1 MTWFPV
7 THCRQNS
14 KRAYFFNSIFKHD
27 LRYGYRVDASLL
39 SILFILTYPTYFVR
53 HFHINNPWTEQS
65 CSFKYTT
72 LILWSCL
79 EIKHPTPDGVKAINP
94 LTPPRAQADEHQ
106 PGLVMGNPPRCEPRL
121 KPVAAGPAISKADDR
136 NPPTLTIPLQH
147 ITVAEKT
154 VISMWR
160 SICLPWIHHSSIQV
174 RW

>member
-1 MTWFPV
+1 
-7 THCRQNS
+7 
-14 KRAYFFNSIFKHD
+14 
-27 LRYGYRVDASLL
+27 
-39 SILFILTYPTYFVR
+39 
-53 HFHINNPWTEQS
+53 
-65 CSFKYTT
+65 
-72 LILWSCL
+72 L

-154 VISMWR
+154 VISM
-160 SICLPWIHHSSIQV
+160 
-174 RW
+174 